1 MAHAAAEPQTGPM
14 LDLAAFDAAIFDLDG
29 VVTKTASIH
38 AAAWKELFDA
48 FLRERA
54 ERTGEPFRRFELED
68 YRRHVDG
75 RPRYDGVQTFLAS
88 RGIELPWGNPDD
100 PPEAETVCG
109 LGNRK
114 NLLFNERLRREGA
127 EVFEPAVALLQSA
140 RRQGLGT
147 ALVSSSK
154 NTAAVLDATGLA
166 GLFDIVVDGNDAARL
181 GLKGKPAPDT
191 YLHAA
196 KLLGVAPKRVLAAED
211 ALAGV
216 ESQKAAGFGLVIGI
230 DHGGMGEALRRHG
243 ADLVIA
249 GFDELRLASP
259 GPHASTDS
267 ALPDAL
273 AQYDAITC
281 RLGGKRLAL
290 FLDYDGTLTPIVD
303 RPELAVLSDEMRN
316 ITAEL
321 SRVIPV
327 VIVSGRDRADVARL
341 VGLEGLVYAGSHGF
355 DITGPEGLA
364 REHPEA
370 GSYLEPL
377 ESATAELERG
387 LAGID
392 GALVE
397 RKRFAT
403 AIHYRL
409 VAPAD
414 IAKVEATVDEVLA
427 QHRRLRKTGGKKIF
441 ELRPRIEWDKGRAVL
456 WLLEALDLDRPDI
469 VPVYI
474 GDDETDEDAFR
485 ALAGRG
491 LGILVADE
499 PRPTHATFVLRDV
512 AAVEAF
518 LRRLLQSLRE
528 GGGR

>member
-1 MAHAAAEPQTGPM
+1 MANAAAEPQAGPM
-14 LDLAAFDAAIFDLDG
+14 LDLAAFDAAVFDLDG

-54 ERTGEPFRRFELED
+54 ARTGEPFRPFELED
-68 YRRHVDG
+68 YRRYVDG

-88 RGIELPWGNPDD
+88 RGIELPRGNPDD

-127 EVFEPAVALLQSA
+127 EVFEPAVAFLHAA
-140 RRQGLGT
+140 RRQGLQT

-154 NTAAVLDATGLA
+154 NTATILDATGLV
-166 GLFDIVVDGNDAARL
+166 GLFDVVVDGNDAARL

-196 KLLGVAPKRVLAAED
+196 RLLGVAPERVLAAED

-216 ESQKAAGFGLVIGI
+216 ESQKAAGFGLVIGV
-230 DHGGMGEALRRHG
+230 DNGGVGEALRRHG
-243 ADLVIA
+243 ADLVIG
-249 GFDELRLASP
+249 GFDELRLAPSGPQGATGP
-259 GPHASTDS
+259 G
-267 ALPDAL
+267 LPDAL
-273 AQYDAITC
+273 AQYDELTR
-281 RLGGKRLAL
+281 RLAAKRPAL

-316 ITAEL
+316 VTAEL

-355 DITGPEGLA
+355 DISGPQGLA

-377 ESATAELERG
+377 ESATAELERR

-392 GALVE
+392 GTLVE

-409 VAPAD
+409 VAPAEVS
-414 IAKVEATVDEVLA
+414 KVEAAVDEVLA
-427 QHRRLRKTGGKKIF
+427 RHGGLRKTGGKKIF

-456 WLLEALDLDRPDI
+456 WLLEALDLDRPET
-469 VPVYI
+469 VPIYL

-499 PRPTHATFVLRDV
+499 PRQTHATFVLRDV

-528 GGGR
+528 GDGR